1 MSRALLVAG
10 PPASG
15 KSNLGRTL
23 ARRLHGVL
31 LDEDVLTNPLVAV
44 VAGLVDAGDDLDHPR
59 LRELVRDARYE
70 CLLDSAELQLRCG
83 GHAVLVAPFTA
94 ETRDPDRWAAVQARL
109 RGAGASAVH
118 LVWLQASTELLERRL
133 RLRAAPRDRARL
145 ADPRQLQSWLGGIRP
160 PVIPAVTID
169 AALPRA
175 LQAEAVMGAL
185 GLA

>member
-23 ARRLHGVL
+23 AGRLHGAL
-31 LDEDVLTNPLVAV
+31 LDQDVLTNPLVAV
-44 VAGLVDAGDDLDHPR
+44 VAGLLGAGDDLDQPR
-59 LRELVRDARYE
+59 LRGLVRDARYE
-70 CLLDSAELQLRCG
+70 CLLKSAELQLRCG
-83 GHAVLVAPFTA
+83 GHTVLVAPFTA
-94 ETRDPDRWAAVQARL
+94 ETQDPERWRAVEARL

-145 ADPRQLQSWLGGIRP
+145 AAPRQLRSRLGGIRP
-160 PVIPAVTID
+160 PVVAAITID

-175 LQAEAVMGAL
+175 RQADAVMGAL